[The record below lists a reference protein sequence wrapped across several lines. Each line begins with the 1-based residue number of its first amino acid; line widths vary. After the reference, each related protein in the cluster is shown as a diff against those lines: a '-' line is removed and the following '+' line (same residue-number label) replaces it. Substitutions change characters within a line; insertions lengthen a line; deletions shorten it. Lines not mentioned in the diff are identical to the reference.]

1 MTDLLAAVTQRVR
14 FWRRGRVVLPL
25 HHFRENLGGFGG
37 DFRVAGGQRWE
48 WLESMNSMQ
57 VKGAVFRPDNSVGQS
72 PPQ

>member
-14 FWRRGRVVLPL
+14 FWRRGRVVLPPHRL
-25 HHFRENLGGFGG
+25 RENLGGFGG
-37 DFRVAGGQRWE
+37 GFGVVDGQGWG

-57 VKGAVFRPDNSVGQS
+57 VKGAVFRPDNSVGQG